1 MRVNCKKM
9 ALILTFGCM
18 TAAFTGCNGPGAAEI
33 YHQMPVMN
41 KQKQSETIFAT
52 VMRGDLKEE
61 KAIRLSVK
69 AGQKSS
75 LSFQISDI
83 GYDAFYVTAGDK
95 VKKGQILARL
105 DCEDLLMQKQ
115 ESSLALEEAEIRL
128 SMQKGLFDQ
137 YAMSKADYE
146 RAVADLQNEI
156 EVCQQEIAEYNVLI
170 DERTI
175 YADMDGYVKSVTNVD
190 LSQTSEEGREMISL
204 NGGEM

>member
-9 ALILTFGCM
+9 ALILTFSCM
-18 TAAFTGCNGPGAAEI
+18 TAAFTGCNGPGAAEV

-61 KAIRLSVK
+61 KTIRLSAK

-105 DCEDLLMQKQ
+105 LEQLFTTIPAAVGG
-115 ESSLALEEAEIRL
+115 SLT
-128 SMQKGLFDQ
+128 GF
-137 YAMSKADYE
+137 
-146 RAVADLQNEI
+146 
-156 EVCQQEIAEYNVLI
+156 IATKLYIPLI
-170 DERTI
+170 DVT
-175 YADMDGYVKSVTNVD
+175 YASGTAKT
-190 LSQTSEEGREMISL
+190 LPAKIMISPMDML
-204 NGGEM
+204 QLGIILVLAFALCMYIVSRIISHMQIAQALKLGEE